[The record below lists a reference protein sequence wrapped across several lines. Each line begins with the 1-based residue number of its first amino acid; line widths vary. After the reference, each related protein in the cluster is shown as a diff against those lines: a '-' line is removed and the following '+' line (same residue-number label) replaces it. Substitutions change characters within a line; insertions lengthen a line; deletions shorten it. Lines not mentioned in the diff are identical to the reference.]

1 MTTVLCKGRALGGW
15 MAQAARQTSVR
26 RVRLQGAG
34 HRRDAKIAAV
44 VASGL
49 PQRLRLGIVTFK
61 FLRAY
66 DDKGTQQSYAPGE

>member
-1 MTTVLCKGRALGGW
+1 MTTALCKGRAFGGW

-26 RVRLQGAG
+26 RV
-34 HRRDAKIAAV
+34 
-44 VASGL
+44 
-49 PQRLRLGIVTFK
+49 RLGIVTFK